1 MPGILKNE
9 SLMAEN
15 NSRILKWFLWLSNFD
30 YEIIYKPGYLNYLA
44 DMLTRESAQERPPAL
59 NMFSSGASSSSSR
72 TGKGKAPAIHPTT
85 SIIPTPKGGLYLY
98 PWEYVLPEEERRK
111 LLDETPREEAEI
123 FLELCTIEQI

>member
-44 DMLTRESAQERPPAL
+44 DMLTKESTQLQPPAL
-59 NMFSSGASSSSSR
+59 NMFSAEASSSSSR
-72 TGKGKAPAIHPTT
+72 PGSSKAPANQLTT
-85 SIIPTPKGGLYLY
+85 SIIPTPKGRVYLY
-98 PWEYVLPEEERRK
+98 PWEDVL
-111 LLDETPREEAEI
+111 AE
-123 FLELCTIEQI
+123 